1 MESRIAK
8 VSFNKSGGTAKG
20 KAITNRITIPTKWIK
35 EMDITEE
42 DRNVELKFEDGKII
56 IEKVII
62 KTKIANK
69 EIREA
74 AKVVSYRYNQDLP
87 TTAIIL
93 HESEILV
100 MDYIKHEEYLY
111 NNSASKLIGVI
122 EDCEFEGNKS
132 MTIKDAEE
140 KINKMI
146 ID

>member
-56 IEKVII
+56 IKKVVMEMNI
-62 KTKIANK
+62 TNK
-69 EIREA
+69 EIRES

-93 HESEILV
+93 DENKILV
-100 MDYIKHEEYLY
+100 MDYIRHEEYLY
-111 NNSASKLIGVI
+111 NNNTSKLIGVI
-122 EDCEFEGNKS
+122 ENYEFEGKKN

>member
-56 IEKVII
+56 IKKVVMEMNI
-62 KTKIANK
+62 TNK
-69 EIREA
+69 EIRES

-93 HESEILV
+93 DENKILV

-111 NNSASKLIGVI
+111 NNNTSKLIGVI
-122 EDCEFEGNKS
+122 ENYEFEGKKN

>member
-56 IEKVII
+56 IEKVVMEMNI
-62 KTKIANK
+62 TNR
-69 EIREA
+69 EIRES
-74 AKVVSYRYNQDLP
+74 AKVVSYRYNQALP

-93 HESEILV
+93 NESEILV

-111 NNSASKLIGVI
+111 NNNTSKLIGVI
-122 EDCEFEGNKS
+122 DNYEFEGKKN

>member
-56 IEKVII
+56 IKKVVMEINI
-62 KTKIANK
+62 TNK
-69 EIREA
+69 EIRES
-74 AKVVSYRYNQDLP
+74 AKIVSYRYNQDLP

-93 HESEILV
+93 DENKILV

-111 NNSASKLIGVI
+111 NNNTSKLIGVI
-122 EDCEFEGNKS
+122 ENYEFEGKKN

>member
-56 IEKVII
+56 IKKVVMEMNI
-62 KTKIANK
+62 TTK
-69 EIREA
+69 EIRES
-74 AKVVSYRYNQDLP
+74 AKIVSYRYNQDLP

-93 HESEILV
+93 DENKILV

-111 NNSASKLIGVI
+111 NNNTSKLIGVI
-122 EDCEFEGNKS
+122 ENYEFEGKKN

-146 ID
+146 MD

>member
-56 IEKVII
+56 IKKVVMEMNI
-62 KTKIANK
+62 TNK
-69 EIREA
+69 EIRES

-93 HESEILV
+93 DENKILV

-111 NNSASKLIGVI
+111 NNNTSKLIGVV
-122 EDCEFEGNKS
+122 ENYEFEGKKN